1 VSSRAEDGG
10 HLTGAPSPGL
20 AAARR
25 LISRIKSYP
34 ASVESPDPSVTAL
47 QRSCTIVVQ
56 NVRQALGDHGCEA
69 LMSRAIATIEP
80 RHPLV
85 TELRHG
91 QTFTRERLATAVQMH
106 GAAAAE
112 AAVESLIGT
121 LIEILARLIGEEM
134 AIRMVDPD
142 GPPHVRDGARTS

>member
-1 VSSRAEDGG
+1 M
-10 HLTGAPSPGL
+10 
-20 AAARR
+20 
-25 LISRIKSYP
+25 KSYP
-34 ASVESPDPSVTAL
+34 ASLESPDPSVSAL
-47 QRSCTIVVQ
+47 QRTCTTVVQ
-56 NVRQALGDHGCEA
+56 NIRQALGDHGCEA
-69 LMSRAIATIEP
+69 LMSRAMATIET
-80 RHPLV
+80 RHPLAM
-85 TELRHG
+85 ELRQG

-142 GPPHVRDGARTS
+142 GPPSVHDGTRTS